1 MSGTAITK
9 ADAGMLA
16 NYAPPA
22 AVVPESKGG
31 GAPYVGF
38 VSSKSPN
45 FASLITDLGGVKP
58 EGTPYLGVNGKN
70 VVLSP
75 FRFLIFTGFRSWVSR
90 DNTNKL
96 TGVSFEQPTGK
107 TALRDNVE
115 AVIWVFSG
123 DTVIPSVTSLR
134 SAKADAAT
142 KGLIAVAEAGTASW
156 GEKSPDHKASLII
169 PQPFARVTV
178 TAHPYND
185 TAKSGFAFS
194 GFRPTI
200 TPTSAGDFQIL
211 TKAMKDPQFQA
222 LHEAA
227 MAEYNRRIAEQKAF
241 K

>member
-1 MSGTAITK
+1 MTSTAITK
-9 ADAGMLA
+9 ADTGLLA
-16 NYAPPA
+16 NFAPPPP
-22 AVVPESKGG
+22 VVPESKGG
-31 GAPYVGF
+31 GAAFVGF

-58 EGTPYLGVNGKN
+58 EGTPYLGVGGKTI
-70 VVLSP
+70 VLSP

-96 TGVSFEQPTGK
+96 TGVSFEQPSGK
-107 TALRDNVE
+107 SLLRDNVE
-115 AVIWVFSG
+115 AVLWVFNG
-123 DTVIPSVTSLR
+123 DTITPAVTSLR
-134 SAKADAAT
+134 SAKADAGT
-142 KGLIAVAEAGTASW
+142 KGLIAVAEAATSSW
-156 GEKSPDHKASLII
+156 GEKSADHKASLVI

-200 TPTSAGDFQIL
+200 NPTTAGDFQIL
-211 TKAMKDPQFQA
+211 VKAMKDPNFTAMHQLA
-222 LHEAA
+222 LD
-227 MAEYNRRIAEQKAF
+227 EYNRRVAEQKAF